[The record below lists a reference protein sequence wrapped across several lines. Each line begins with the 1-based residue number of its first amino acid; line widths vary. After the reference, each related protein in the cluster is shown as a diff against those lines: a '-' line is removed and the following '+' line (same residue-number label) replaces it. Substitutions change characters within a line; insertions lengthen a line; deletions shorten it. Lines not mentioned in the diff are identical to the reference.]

1 MTPIGTIKIGTRGSP
16 LALTQVEMVRGALA
30 KAHPELQTEVVI
42 IKTSGDW
49 RPEVGEARLSAEEG
63 GKGLFAK
70 EIEQALLAGKID
82 AAVHSMKDMESVLP
96 QGLTIA
102 HMLPREDA
110 RDVLIVSDPAARI
123 SSLDDLPKGAR
134 VGTASVRREAI
145 LKSLR
150 PDLEIVPL
158 RGNVQTRIEKCR
170 SGQVDATLLAYA
182 GLKRLDLAHEIA
194 CIFET
199 DQMVP
204 SAGQG
209 AVGIETRIDD
219 KSVMAIFSQIS
230 CSQTLKRVT
239 AEREV
244 LKLLDG
250 SCHTPVGVYAVFE
263 GDLMR
268 LKAQIWSLDGKRT
281 FSEIKSAEIGT
292 AKEAAAFG
300 AEVGRVLKAKTPDDI
315 LRYILPD
322 GA

>member
-1 MTPIGTIKIGTRGSP
+1 MQSAGTIKIGTRGSP
-16 LALTQVEMVRGALA
+16 LALTQVEMVRRALA
-30 KAHPELQTEVVI
+30 RAHPDLQTEVVV

-49 RPEVGEARLSAEEG
+49 RPEDGEARLSAEEG

-110 RDVLIVSDPAARI
+110 RDVLIVSDPAAKI
-123 SSLDDLPKGAR
+123 SSLDDLPQGAR

-158 RGNVQTRIEKCR
+158 RGNVHTRIEKCR

-182 GLKRLDLAHEIA
+182 GLKRLGLEHEIA

-209 AVGIETRIDD
+209 AVGIETRSDD
-219 KSVMAIFSQIS
+219 KNVMAIFDRIACNS
-230 CSQTLKRVT
+230 TLKRIT
-239 AEREV
+239 AERSV
-244 LKLLDG
+244 LKELDG
-250 SCHTPVGVYAVFE
+250 SCHTPIGVYADFE
-263 GDLMR
+263 DDLMHLSAR
-268 LKAQIWSLDGKRT
+268 IWSLDGMRT
-281 FSEIKSAEIGT
+281 FSEIKSAKIESIG
-292 AKEAAAFG
+292 EAAAFG
-300 AEVGRVLKAKTPDDI
+300 EAAGKVLKAKTPDEI
-315 LRYILPD
+315 LKFILPE